1 MKKLFICPHCEVV
14 LNPSVKILLVVAYR
28 NRKGMILYSP
38 QPGNYKII
46 CDKTIEAQLK
56 PGAKIRL
63 SCPCCS
69 QDLTSK
75 ANDKLAE
82 LQMAGPGQEPVRV
95 EFSRVFGTHATF
107 IIDGEEVTT
116 YGDDAD
122 HFGSTNF
129 FGY

>member
-1 MKKLFICPHCEVV
+1 MKKLFTCPHCEAV

-28 NRKGMILYSP
+28 NHKGMILYSP

-56 PGAKIRL
+56 HGSKIRL

-75 ANDKLAE
+75 ANEKLVE
-82 LQMAGPGQEPVRV
+82 LRMVVPGHEPVRV
-95 EFSRVFGTHATF
+95 EFSRVYGTHATF
-107 IIDGEEVTT
+107 VIDGEDVMT
-116 YGDDAD
+116 YGDDVD
-122 HFGSTNF
+122 NFGSTNF

>member
-1 MKKLFICPHCEVV
+1 MKKLFTCPHCEAV

-28 NRKGMILYSP
+28 NHKGMILYSP

-46 CDKTIEAQLK
+46 CDKTIESQLK
-56 PGAKIRL
+56 HGSKIRL

-75 ANDKLAE
+75 ANDKLVE
-82 LQMAGPGQEPVRV
+82 LHMVIPGQDPVRV
-95 EFSRVFGTHATF
+95 EFSRVYGTHATF
-107 IIDGEEVTT
+107 VIDGEDVVT
-116 YGDDAD
+116 YGDDVD
-122 HFGSTNF
+122 NFGSTNF